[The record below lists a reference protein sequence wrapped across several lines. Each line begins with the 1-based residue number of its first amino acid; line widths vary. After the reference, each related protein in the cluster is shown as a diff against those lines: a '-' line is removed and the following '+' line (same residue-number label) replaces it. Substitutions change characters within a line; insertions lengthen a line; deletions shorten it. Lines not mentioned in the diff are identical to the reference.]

1 MENKNQ
7 LKYNFDKICLLCR
20 TYINLCYVYQ
30 IKTILAETL
39 GKHIGRYFMESERLS
54 KQKLVGSI
62 KKDFPFWSDNTI
74 NMYLSKLKKE
84 GVINAPSRGIY
95 EMDRSIPFQPN
106 ISNNLKRLFNKVK
119 REFPYIAFCIW
130 DTLWLNDF
138 MRHQPFK
145 HYVVIEVEKD
155 ASESVF
161 AFLTE
166 SNKNVFFNPGEEI
179 FDRYIHNQDKVLIV
193 KNMVSESP
201 LMEKDKINIPALEKL
216 LVDMLI
222 DTTLF
227 SAQQNEREFIMRSV
241 MQKYTLNQLKMRRY
255 AVRRNREEEI
265 EILINISLAK

>member
-1 MENKNQ
+1 M
-7 LKYNFDKICLLCR
+7 
-20 TYINLCYVYQ
+20 T
-30 IKTILAETL
+30 ETL
-39 GKHIGRYFMESERLS
+39 EKHIGSYFKENERLS

-62 KKDFPFWSDNTI
+62 KKDFPSWSDNTI

-84 GVINAPSRGIY
+84 GIINAPSRGIY
-95 EMDRSIPFQPN
+95 EMDSNTPFQPN
-106 ISNNLKRLFNKVK
+106 ISNGLKKVFNKVK
-119 REFPYIAFCIW
+119 REFPYITFCIW
-130 DTLWLNDF
+130 NTIWLNDF

-161 AFLTE
+161 TFLAEIT
-166 SNKNVFFNPGEEI
+166 KNVFFNPDEEI
-179 FDRYIHNQDKVLIV
+179 FDRYIHNQNEVLIV

-201 LMEKDKINIPALEKL
+201 LIEKDKIVIPALEKL

-227 SAQQNEREFIMRSV
+227 SAQQNEKEFIMRSV
-241 MQKYTLNQLKMRRY
+241 MQKYTINELKMRRY

-265 EILINISLAK
+265 ENLINISLAK